1 MVKKILSKTFHQVS
15 LLLDNINMVM
25 ILLNYNITIMNIMVL
40 MSIKNYIGIGMLRT
54 LNLMMKLYKDTWIVI
69 LNFLMSLK
77 LKSNKSFD
85 SNDYVWKSI
94 IVHTPF
100 KSSTSAVQLSHQSPE
115 FIYPFLISAL

>member
-1 MVKKILSKTFHQVS
+1 
-15 LLLDNINMVM
+15 MVM

-69 LNFLMSLK
+69 LNFLMNLK

-85 SNDYVWKSI
+85 SNNY
-94 IVHTPF
+94 
-100 KSSTSAVQLSHQSPE
+100 A
-115 FIYPFLISAL
+115 

>member
-69 LNFLMSLK
+69 LNFLMNLK

-85 SNDYVWKSI
+85 FNN
-94 IVHTPF
+94 H
-100 KSSTSAVQLSHQSPE
+100 A
-115 FIYPFLISAL
+115 